1 MSKFRWAL
9 LSCLL
14 VVPLL
19 IGCDT
24 GAAAPT
30 AVVNPADATAA
41 TTAVTGAATEGATAV
56 MGAATAATTA
66 MTGAATAATTA
77 VNGALTAEDTAY
89 LTKANALVTQVLN
102 SPDIAAAATAM
113 AGAAQTAATGGAV
126 DTAGLN
132 DKLTKAGTFLDG
144 ISQQASALQ
153 PSPNMKSAQDELMK
167 GLTDWQSAIKAAQT
181 AVGSNNMTDLATAA
195 AQVANAAAGMVG
207 VQADFG
213 RMGTP

>member
-1 MSKFRWAL
+1 MSKLRWAL

-24 GAAAPT
+24 GTAAPT
-30 AVVNPADATAA
+30 AVVGPADATAA
-41 TTAVTGAATEGATAV
+41 TTAVTGAATA
-56 MGAATAATTA
+56 A
-66 MTGAATAATTA
+66 MTVGAGAATAATTA
-77 VNGALTAEDTAY
+77 VTGALSPEDTAY
-89 LTKANALVTQVLN
+89 LTKANGLVTQVLN
-102 SPDIAAAATAM
+102 SQDIANAATAM

-153 PSPNMKSAQDELMK
+153 PSPNMKAAQDELMK

-207 VQADFG
+207 IQADFA